1 MSFWIKRLKLSAD
14 SATYHQSENSHK
26 MCWWASCPHSRL
38 LDFGVAVALILG
50 AFVLY
55 LQTMPPSVLDG
66 DSGRWQYVCD
76 VLGVSYPTGYPG
88 LTLLGKLWA
97 LLVPVGT
104 MAYRISLMS
113 VTLGAL
119 SAGLTYL
126 LFQKLVGNRSAAVLG
141 AVIFATLSS
150 TWWWSISIKSYAL
163 NLVFVSA
170 CFLLLLHWA
179 EHRKESALRWF
190 AVMYGL
196 SLTNHSTMV
205 LFGPA
210 FAAYIL
216 LTDPAIIRNFRRMGV
231 LLALFSAPLLIYLY
245 VPLRGTALW
254 MAHGTEPGLPWPVS
268 VSRGLISS
276 EYEPSLQGFLNIV
289 LAPHETGSLV
299 SGWGDVPQLLIT
311 VYGRLLSAEFG
322 WVYVILGVI
331 GGARLLL
338 KAPKKAALVI
348 LGFLAFPPF
357 VVQYGHGMQSA
368 FLLPSNL
375 MFVVG
380 IVSAIA
386 GILDGLDT
394 LTRRTPHLIGLAVHL
409 AIIVLLVVVVVTGA
423 ASRYEKMDR
432 SEDYAVHDYWTRILK
447 HPLEENAGILGHSGV
462 LIPMWYFQ
470 QLEGQRPDLFGLFP
484 PDEQIVEDWLETG
497 HTLYLAGP
505 LEEWLPKSWERY
517 RLTPWGIL
525 VKLAPHSAP
534 NEIETIAP
542 QHKAQVI
549 FGDRLELLGYDLAES
564 APSGDALS
572 LRLYWRTQAYLP
584 ADYLVSLRLVSTAG
598 QRVSLVEDRL
608 VSAWYPEQA
617 VPQGRLILGVY
628 DVPVPAGTLPGR
640 YDVQLVVHHP
650 ETGEELRPSGE
661 DSPLSLGQVTV
672 VEPQRPVPEHS
683 RGAINCAPTV
693 FGGEIELVGYSVYPH
708 EVQTGQALT
717 VETLWQARRTLDKD
731 YVILA
736 RWLDASGTVRWET
749 TVPSAHPNHPT
760 SSWKAGELV
769 RDWLSLTAPPDLAGG
784 EYTLRMGWADAE
796 GRALPV
802 RRGWWPAGE
811 WLSLGT
817 MRVVDRPHSFDV
829 PSFAFP
835 VGANFSERIRLLGY
849 DLELG
854 SVRPGETLSLTLY
867 WQALSTIDTSYTVF
881 VHLVDGEGQI
891 WAQHDAVPGQ
901 GTLPTA
907 GWVEGEIVTDHY
919 ELAPGADLP
928 EDDYS
933 LLVGLYDA
941 STGARLPVLPGGEDH
956 VRLTILR
963 PDHGGRE

>member
-1 MSFWIKRLKLSAD
+1 MSFWVKRLKLSDD
-14 SATYHQSENSHK
+14 SATYHQSENYHT
-26 MCWWASCPHSRL
+26 RL
-38 LDFGVAVALILG
+38 LDSGVALALTMG

-104 MAYRISLMS
+104 MAYRINLMS

-119 SAGLTYL
+119 SVGLTYL
-126 LFQKLVGNRSAAVLG
+126 LFRKLVENRSAAVLG
-141 AVIFATLSS
+141 AVIFATLPA

-163 NLVFVSA
+163 NLVFVSG
-170 CFLLLLHWA
+170 CFLLLFHWA
-179 EHRKESALRWF
+179 ERRKESTLRWF
-190 AVMYGL
+190 AVVYGL

-205 LFGPA
+205 LFAPA
-210 FAAYIL
+210 FAAFIL
-216 LTDPAIIRNFRRMGV
+216 LTDPAIIRNLRRIGV

-245 VPLRGTALW
+245 IPLRGTALW
-254 MAHGTEPGLPWPVS
+254 MAHGIEPGLPWPVS

-322 WVYVILGVI
+322 WVYVMLGII
-331 GGARLLL
+331 GGARLLI
-338 KAPKKAALVI
+338 KAPKKATPII

-375 MFVVG
+375 MLVAG

-386 GILDGLDT
+386 WVLGGLDT
-394 LTRRTPHLIGLAVHL
+394 VARRTPRLIGLAVHL
-409 AIIVLLVVVVVTGA
+409 AVIVLLVVLVFTGA

-432 SEDYAVHDYWTRILK
+432 SEDYALYNYWRRILK
-447 HPLEENAGILGHSGV
+447 HPLEEKAGMLGHSGV

-470 QLEGQRPDLFGLFP
+470 QIERQRPDLFGLFP

-505 LEEWLPKSWERY
+505 LEGWLPKSWERY
-517 RLTPWGIL
+517 RLTPWGLL

-534 NEIETIAP
+534 NEMETIAP

-549 FGDRLELLGYDLAES
+549 LGDSLELLGYDLAEA

-608 VSAWYPEQA
+608 VSAWYPEPS
-617 VPQGRLILGVY
+617 VPEGRLILGVY

-650 ETGEELRPSGE
+650 ETGEKLPASGE
-661 DSPLSLGQVTV
+661 DSPSSLGQVTV
-672 VEPQRPVPEHS
+672 VEPQRPVPDASGLEHS
-683 RGAINCAPTV
+683 SNAV
-693 FGGEIELVGYSVYPH
+693 FGSEIELAGYSVYPH

-717 VETLWQARRTLDKD
+717 IEALWQARRTLGKD
-731 YVILA
+731 YAVLA
-736 RWLDASGTVRWET
+736 QLLDASGTVRWET
-749 TVPSAHPNHPT
+749 IASSAHPNHPT
-760 SSWKAGELV
+760 SRWKADELV
-769 RDWLSLTAPPDLAGG
+769 RDWLSLTIPPDLPGG
-784 EYTLRMGWADAE
+784 EYTLRIGWADAGGE
-796 GRALPV
+796 ALHL
-802 RRGWWPAGE
+802 RRWWWPAGK
-811 WLSLGT
+811 WLSLET
-817 MRVVDRPHSFDV
+817 VRVIDRPHNFEM

-835 VGANFSERIRLLGY
+835 IGANFSDRIQLLGY
-849 DLELG
+849 NLAPRD
-854 SVRPGETLSLTLY
+854 VRPEETLSLTLH
-867 WQALSTIDTSYTVF
+867 WQALSTINTSYSVF
-881 VHLVDGEGQI
+881 IHLIDGEGQI
-891 WAQHDAVPGQ
+891 WAQQDAVPGL
-901 GTLPTA
+901 GTLPTS

-919 ELAPGADLP
+919 ELGLGVDLP

-933 LLVGLYDA
+933 LLVGLYDV
-941 STGARLPVLPGGEDH
+941 STGERLAVLPDGDDH
-956 VRLTILR
+956 VQLTTLR
-963 PDHGGRE
+963 SGRGGRE